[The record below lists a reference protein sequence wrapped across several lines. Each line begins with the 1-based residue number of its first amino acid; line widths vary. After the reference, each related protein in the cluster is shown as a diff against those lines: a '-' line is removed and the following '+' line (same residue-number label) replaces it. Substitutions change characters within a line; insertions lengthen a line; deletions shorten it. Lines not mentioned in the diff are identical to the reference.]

1 MKKSSKITVQKD
13 YAEEIECRFDKS
25 SRVDREKEEIR
36 LFIQEEKKAMIRELE
51 QECSDVITR
60 MQSAM
65 EDYRRYFLESLS
77 RDMKQLPVNER
88 SCSFEKSPCKEPLLD
103 NDNPEAANPSIHS
116 VGEVVPA
123 ENRLP
128 GHACDAG
135 ADAGNG
141 QQSFSS
147 QPALEGEVKDY
158 LSTIDGDMIGAILDD
173 FIGDQVETPEEI
185 SSQRQVKNR
194 EEKTYSE
201 IDELLAQNGF
211 VPADYQIMQSEEV
224 SQQSSREAEIDELTA
239 SPIVNHHRPA

>member
-77 RDMKQLPVNER
+77 RDMKQLIVNER
-88 SCSFEKSPCKEPLLD
+88 SCSFEKSPCKAPLLD
-103 NDNPEAANPSIHS
+103 NDNPEAANPSIHR

-135 ADAGNG
+135 AGAPNG

-147 QPALEGEVKDY
+147 QPAVEGVVKDY
-158 LSTIDGDMIGAILDD
+158 LSTIDGDIIGAILDD

-201 IDELLAQNGF
+201 IDGLLAQNGF

-239 SPIVNHHRPA
+239 SPLVNHHRPA

>member
-13 YAEEIECRFDKS
+13 NAEKIECRFDKS
-25 SRVDREKEEIR
+25 SRMDREKEEIH

-51 QECSDVITR
+51 QECSAVIAR
-60 MQSAM
+60 MQSDM

-77 RDMKQLPVNER
+77 RDMKQLLVNER
-88 SCSFEKSPCKEPLLD
+88 SCSFEKSSCKEPLLD
-103 NDNPEAANPSIHS
+103 NDNPEAANPLFHR
-116 VGEVVPA
+116 VGEVVPT
-123 ENRLP
+123 EDRLP
-128 GHACDAG
+128 GHACDEG
-135 ADAGNG
+135 AAAGNG

-173 FIGDQVETPEEI
+173 FIGDQPETPEET

-201 IDELLAQNGF
+201 MDELLAQNGF

-224 SQQSSREAEIDELTA
+224 SQQSSLEAVIDELTA
-239 SPIVNHHRPA
+239 SPLVNYHRPA